1 MVPARATRPWYQGPA
16 DPGPLVPRRTTSAAT
31 RADRGGAGGS
41 GAGLWYWTRWDPST
55 IMERPAS
62 GTGPGDSGP
71 PGRTR
76 DGIRRTIIRGPDMS
90 NRTIPRLVGALLA
103 GLLGLALVAP
113 MAALAADG
121 PGPVDAP
128 PTDAQPTDAQ
138 PTDAQPTEVI
148 DDGIDGEVV
157 YDPYFVSP
165 EPDATPETAPVAAVR
180 GGTGRPRLTP
190 PPTDTAGIVP
200 DHAGGSGVPLL
211 LVALAALSFTVP
223 VLGRAPGVRHR

>member
-1 MVPARATRPWYQGPA
+1 
-16 DPGPLVPRRTTSAAT
+16 
-31 RADRGGAGGS
+31 
-41 GAGLWYWTRWDPST
+41 
-55 IMERPAS
+55 
-62 GTGPGDSGP
+62 
-71 PGRTR
+71 
-76 DGIRRTIIRGPDMS
+76 MS

-121 PGPVDAP
+121 PGPMDAP
-128 PTDAQPTDAQ
+128 